1 MFAQAEIEELKNRAD
16 IVEVIGAHVRLKRAG
31 RNYVGL
37 CPFHQEKT
45 PSFSVNRE
53 RGFFHCFGCAVGGTV
68 FNFVMRTEG
77 LSFPEAVR
85 SLAHRYGV
93 RLSERGEDP
102 RAAGER
108 EAMARAAEL
117 AADFFA
123 HVLWR
128 TPDGEAA
135 RAYLSRRGIAEETA
149 RAFKLG
155 FAPARPA
162 ALAKALAARG
172 LEKAGARIGLVR
184 TTGDGPRDMF
194 HARLMF
200 PIDDGRGRI
209 IAFGGRVLDDRL
221 PKYINSPESPLYS
234 KGRSLYGLAEARQA
248 IGRADRAIVVEG
260 YIDAIALWQAGFQ
273 ETVASLGTSLTA
285 EQLGR
290 LGRYTRNVL
299 ACFDGDPAGRA
310 ASLRALRVF
319 VAAGLE
325 ARAIFIPQGFDPD
338 TLVRE
343 RGAAAFAAGIES
355 AEPLVDLFLREE
367 RRQAGASLS
376 GRARAAE
383 RVAELLRLVGN
394 PFEFDLMARKAAE
407 ALGVRE
413 EVLRKEARS
422 HAPARPGRPQPVARP
437 LGALAGPSALQEA
450 ELGLLALALLHGAL
464 RSRIGGSACLAEFDD
479 PGLAAL
485 VAQLC
490 QSDRERVGLE
500 FIVAERLSEQNQSRL
515 SAILVGPLMND
526 LKSAARLCEDYCA
539 ELKRAGRERRARMMA
554 RAAGSADSRQA
565 VESAQAAIELRRG
578 IKSR

>member
-1 MFAQAEIEELKNRAD
+1 MFAQHEIEELKNRAD
-16 IVEVIGAHVRLKRAG
+16 IVEAIGAHVRLRRAG
-31 RNYVGL
+31 RNHLGL
-37 CPFHQEKT
+37 CPFHQERT

-53 RGFFHCFGCAVGGTV
+53 RGFFHCFGCGVGGTV
-68 FNFVMRTEG
+68 FNFVMRMEG

-85 SLAHRYGV
+85 SLAHRFGV
-93 RLSERGEDP
+93 RLTERGEDP
-102 RAAGER
+102 RTAGER
-108 EAMARAAEL
+108 EAMVHAAEV

-128 TPDGEAA
+128 TSDGEAA
-135 RAYLSRRGIAEETA
+135 RAYLRQRAIAEETA
-149 RAFKLG
+149 TAFKLG

-172 LEKAGARIGLVR
+172 LGEAGARIGLVR
-184 TTGDGPRDMF
+184 GGADGPRDMF

-200 PIDDGRGRI
+200 PIRDARGRT
-209 IAFGGRVLDDRL
+209 IAFGGRVLDERL

-234 KGRSLYGLAEARQA
+234 KARSLYGLCEARQA

-260 YIDAIALWQAGFQ
+260 YIDVIALWQAGFQ
-273 ETVASLGTSLTA
+273 ETVASLGTSLTV
-285 EQLGR
+285 EQLGV

-299 ACFDGDPAGRA
+299 ACFDGDQAGRA

-325 ARAIFIPQGFDPD
+325 ARAIFIAQGFDPD

-343 RGAAAFAAGIES
+343 QGAPAFARLIES

-367 RRQAGASLS
+367 RERAGGSLA

-383 RVAELLRLVGN
+383 RTVELLRLIGN

-413 EVLRKEARS
+413 EVLRKEARPS
-422 HAPARPGRPQPVARP
+422 ATARAGRPQPAARSS
-437 LGALAGPSALQEA
+437 GGLAGPSGLQEA
-450 ELGLLALALLHGAL
+450 ELGLLALAMLYPEL
-464 RSRIGGSACLAEFDD
+464 RSRIGSSGHLSELDD
-479 PGLAAL
+479 PELSAL
-485 VAQLC
+485 IGEVC
-490 QSDRERVGLE
+490 RSDRSRAELE
-500 FIVAERLSEQNQSRL
+500 FTVAERLTEQNQNRL
-515 SAILVGPLMND
+515 SAILVGPLMDD

-539 ELKRAGRERRARMMA
+539 QLERAGRERQARIMA
-554 RAAGSADSRQA
+554 RAAASADPREA
-565 VESAQAAIELRRG
+565 VESAQATIALRRG
-578 IKSR
+578 MKSR